1 MFFQTGVGPPEIEL
15 HIEMGAGGRWR
26 VGVVGHSSVWDVVAP
41 LADVDLQGLP
51 GLDPSIRTWASLLAR
66 LDARD
71 PPCPGALWLGVGAA
85 LRARLLTPH
94 VEAALHREGLLG
106 ASPGAPVRV
115 LLRVAPDEELLP
127 WAKLPLELLFD
138 GRQLLFK
145 RPGIRVLRAGSTLR
159 TDMDPARRLRWTS
172 SVGWLIAATGGEAT
186 VTQVEAMEREA
197 RRSGLGSQVLIGATR
212 EALSS
217 ALRLSGWDLLCL
229 FALTAEEAD
238 THGRIWLADGPIT
251 GAELGAMLEGGGRD
265 NQGLQLAF
273 VAGIDRGPQLAP
285 SGSMDIVRHL
295 VHSARRAAFGVGFRS
310 SVDPAA
316 ACALAGHMVTRICG
330 AIPPDQAF
338 AEATVDVQRPPS
350 EWAAPVLFSRRRDPF
365 ATLRATTVRAQPDIH
380 FGGRPSPPGLPAPPR
395 SPSLLPRCPRR
406 PFVGRDQAL
415 ALVSTWL
422 ASPRE
427 PPIGVLSGAGGV
439 GKTELAIQL
448 AYQVTLHQCVLWLHR
463 PDRDVEEALRRVR
476 MQTDFAQDN
485 GPAGQSWW
493 TPSPGPF
500 AMYGQSRS
508 SEKGLV
514 ILDDVE
520 DGRCAGDLHERSG
533 WKVLITSRRGDV
545 APGAAQLE
553 LGPLDAWSSIQ
564 LLWRTAWG
572 TEAPPQAGT
581 SPAAAFAQ
589 DAGGVPLWLEIAGA
603 AWRSGLSIEA
613 WRQSRRRLP
622 AGEDT
627 RALWA
632 VAAFPDASV
641 RPRDV
646 ARALGEPEG
655 RVARRLQR
663 LARARLL
670 DEAEDTGEVTLH
682 DVVRQA
688 ARDEALAQD
697 PVAWASL
704 QEAASAPGEQG

>member
-1 MFFQTGVGPPEIEL
+1 MYFQTGVEPLEIEL
-15 HIEMGAGGRWR
+15 HIEMGGGRWR
-26 VGVVGHSSVWDVVAP
+26 VGVVGRSSTWDVVAP
-41 LADVDLQGLP
+41 LSDVDLRGLP
-51 GLDPSIRTWASLLAR
+51 GLDPSIRTWASLLTR

-71 PPCPGALWLGVGAA
+71 PPCPGALWLGVGAV
-85 LRARLLTPH
+85 LRARLVTPH
-94 VEAALHREGLLG
+94 VEAALHREGVLA

-115 LLRVAPDEELLP
+115 LIRVAPDEELLA

-145 RPGIRVLRAGSTLR
+145 RPGIRVLRAGGTLR
-159 TDMDPARRLRWTS
+159 TSVDPARRLQRGS
-172 SVGWLIAATGGEAT
+172 GVAWLIAATGGEAT
-186 VTQVEAMEREA
+186 AAQVEAMERAA
-197 RRSGLGSQVLIGATR
+197 RRSGLVSRVLLGVTR
-212 EALSS
+212 EALVE
-217 ALRLSGWDLLCL
+217 ALRLPGHDVVSL
-229 FALTAEEAD
+229 FALTAEEGD
-238 THGRIWLADGPIT
+238 THGRIWLADGPIS
-251 GAELGAMLEGGGRD
+251 GAELGDILEGAGHD
-265 NQGLQLAF
+265 QQGVQLAF

-295 VHSARRAAFGVGFRS
+295 VHSPRRAAFGVGFRG

-316 ACALAGHMVTRICG
+316 ACALAGHMVTRICE

-338 AEATVDVQRPPS
+338 AEATLDVQRPPS
-350 EWAAPVLFSRRRDPF
+350 EWAAPVLFSQRRDPF
-365 ATLRATTVRAQPDIH
+365 ATARATTVRAEPDIH
-380 FGGRPSPPGLPAPPR
+380 FGGRPSPSEPPSP
-395 SPSLLPRCPRR
+395 SPSLLPRRPRR
-406 PFVGRDQAL
+406 LFVGRDQAL

-422 ASPRE
+422 ASANE

-439 GKTELAIQL
+439 GKTELAVQL
-448 AYQVTLHQCVLWLHR
+448 AYRVTLRQCVLWLHR
-463 PDRDVEEALRRVR
+463 PDRDVEGAIRRVR
-476 MQTDFAQDN
+476 MQTDFALEN
-485 GPAGQSWW
+485 GPAGQTWW
-493 TPSPGPF
+493 TPTPGPF
-500 AMYGQSRS
+500 AMYGSSRS
-508 SEKGLV
+508 SEKGLL

-520 DGRCAGDLHERSG
+520 DSRCARELHERSG

-589 DAGGVPLWLEIAGA
+589 EVGGVPLWLEIAGA

-613 WRQSRRRLP
+613 WRQSRGRLP
-622 AGEDT
+622 AGGDA

-632 VAAFPDASV
+632 VAASPAASV
-641 RPRDV
+641 RPRDL

-670 DEAEDTGEVTLH
+670 DEAEETGEVMIH

-688 ARDEALAQD
+688 AHDEALAQD
-697 PVAWASL
+697 PGAWASL
-704 QEAASAPGEQG
+704 REAGAAY